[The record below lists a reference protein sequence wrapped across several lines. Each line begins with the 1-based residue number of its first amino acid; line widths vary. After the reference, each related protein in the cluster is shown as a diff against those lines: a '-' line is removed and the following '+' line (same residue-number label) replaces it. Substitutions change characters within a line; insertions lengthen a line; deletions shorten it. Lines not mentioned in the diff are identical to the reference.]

1 LKLSLESGLRP
12 FDLSLV
18 SIMAAG
24 NFAISLYVTP
34 ALTLFIP
41 KVFVGALIMTPL
53 NLFLS
58 YTTWAITRKRIF
70 TVYFFVYGLLTMPT
84 IVWGNAPGLFK
95 PVLGVMIGLS
105 LDMLATKLR
114 PKSVFTKYSV
124 ALIFPTIW
132 WSLTGLMWLMAGLP
146 VIQLFQGMLMSVS
159 TLSPLVAQGFAS
171 TFIAIALMT
180 VPSSIIATHT
190 AVSMSNRLRRVI
202 TIPSANTMEEII
214 DVRDK

>member
-1 LKLSLESGLRP
+1 MKLSLESGLRP

-95 PVLGVMIGLS
+95 PILGVMIGLS

-114 PKSVFTKYSV
+114 PESVFAKYSV
-124 ALIFPTIW
+124 ALMFPMIW

-146 VIQLFQGMLMSVS
+146 VIQLLQGMLMSVS
-159 TLSPLVAQGFAS
+159 ILSPLVAQGFAS
-171 TFIAIALMT
+171 TFIAIALLT